1 MRGKTAPLLWHLLEG
16 ECSNVALDHS
26 HMQRVE
32 GPGPQGQQQLR
43 LLHLFRLGPASSSE
57 TCHLLPHPTRPMSIF
72 NCGRSLPVTCF

>member
-26 HMQRVE
+26 YTQRVE

-43 LLHLFRLGPASSSE
+43 LLHLFRLGPGQLPLQKRATSFHIRPGPCPSS
-57 TCHLLPHPTRPMSIF
+57 TVGDPCL
-72 NCGRSLPVTCF
+72 